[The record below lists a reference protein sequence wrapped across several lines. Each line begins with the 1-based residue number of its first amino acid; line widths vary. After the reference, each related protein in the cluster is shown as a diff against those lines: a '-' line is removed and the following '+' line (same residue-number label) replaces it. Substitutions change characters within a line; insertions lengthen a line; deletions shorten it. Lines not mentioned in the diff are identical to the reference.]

1 MEVVIIVTIYKP
13 GETDFT
19 HNGLGTLSPASCQI
33 TEEIN
38 GQYTLTL
45 EHPRDPDGKWERIG
59 QGCVIKAPG
68 PKGDQLFRVCKVQ
81 KSINGGLV
89 VDALHIFYD
98 LLDNFIADIYPTQKN
113 GDQAAKAILAGCQ
126 YPSGFTASS
135 DITAYNNAR
144 LVRMNPVTAFM
155 GDEDQAFI
163 NRWGGEIER
172 DNFSISLKVRRG
184 ADRGVSIRY
193 RKNLLGL
200 TLTEDYSQVKTR
212 IMPTGL
218 YENDAVFTIPDIYG
232 GPYIDSPRLSDYP
245 KPKIAHVHFS
255 DVKIGAEV
263 DGTVPY
269 PKGYDAYVELKKRVM
284 QLYAAGAD
292 LPQVTLEVE
301 FADLSK
307 TAEYAGLSDLE
318 TVQIGDTVRVVHEG
332 LGVDYSLR
340 MTSYTWDCLRGR
352 YVSATF
358 GDRPENLGDT
368 VNSTD
373 IDLSILNDR
382 VDNAIMAG
390 TRYNKVSITHDQ
402 GFVAETADGKAK
414 THMAATDGFVAEA
427 LVGSQWAKVVIK
439 GGEPLSV
446 YYGGKRIGGAVL
458 KDGKLVFLSNR
469 LADPDAQ
476 DNYAIIGKG
485 PEATDGYGL
494 FLANNGQIYYRMF
507 YQNGD
512 TLAYANELY
521 QIYAQKILLLLGGNQ
536 ATLRSETGTASL
548 DGKTVQLDSAG
559 DIRLAGK
566 NLDLHRVE
574 SIVAGDKTG
583 YTGTFTVAGASG
595 KYKSLEFDKGI
606 LVGVTDI

>member
-1 MEVVIIVTIYKP
+1 MVIIITIYKP
-13 GETDFT
+13 SEADFT
-19 HNGLGTLSPASCQI
+19 HNGLGTLSPTSCQI

-81 KSINGGLV
+81 KSINGGLA
-89 VDALHIFYD
+89 VDAMHIFYD

-172 DNFSISLKVRRG
+172 DNFNIALKVRRG
-184 ADRGVSIRY
+184 ADQGVSIRY

-218 YENDAVFTIPDIYG
+218 YENDTVFIIPDNYG
-232 GPYIDSPRLSDYP
+232 GPYIDSPHLSDYP
-245 KPKIAHVHFS
+245 RPKIAHAHFS
-255 DVKIGAEV
+255 DIKIGAEA
-263 DGTVPY
+263 DGIIPY
-269 PKGYDAYVELKKRVM
+269 PTGYDAYVELKKRIM

-301 FADLSK
+301 FADLTK
-307 TAEYAGLSDLE
+307 TAEYAGLSALE
-318 TVQIGDTVRVVHEG
+318 TVQIGDTVRVIHEG

-373 IDLSILNDR
+373 IDLSILNER

-390 TRYNKVSITHDQ
+390 TKYNKVYITHDE

-414 THMAATDGFVAEA
+414 THMSATDGFVAEA
-427 LVGSQWAKVVIK
+427 QIGNQWAKTVIT

-446 YYGGKRIGGAVL
+446 YYGGKLIGGL
-458 KDGKLVFLSNR
+458 QLSDGQLVFVANR
-469 LADPDAQ
+469 ITNTEDMAAYLEVGRDS
-476 DNYAIIGKG
+476 
-485 PEATDGYGL
+485 DGYAGMR
-494 FLANNGQIYYRMF
+494 FYDATKNDPQTPVITIFESDNNRSVIDSQRDIILGAKVLSDGTKQPKVAVNRDGTILL
-507 YQNGD
+507 NGD
-512 TLAYANELY
+512 V
-521 QIYAQKILLLLGGNQ
+521 QMF
-536 ATLRSETGTASL
+536 GT
-548 DGKTVQLDSAG
+548 
-559 DIRLAGK
+559 
-566 NLDLHRVE
+566 LDLRGLTEICPHTGAKGYSGIITV
-574 SIVAGDKTG
+574 GDKKLDF
-583 YTGTFTVAGASG
+583 Y
-595 KYKSLEFDKGI
+595 KGI
-606 LVGVTDI
+606 LVSATNS